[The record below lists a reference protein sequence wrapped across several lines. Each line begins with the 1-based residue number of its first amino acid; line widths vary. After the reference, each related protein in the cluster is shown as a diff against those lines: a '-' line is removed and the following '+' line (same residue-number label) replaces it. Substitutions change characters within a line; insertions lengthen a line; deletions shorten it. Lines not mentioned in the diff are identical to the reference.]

1 MSWRISKLF
10 LNSLSRYFHTLRYL
24 KLQQIYRRVWFR
36 VSKPLIDG
44 SPAPAIRNQF
54 VAFHSPARRRAS
66 LLDADTFSFLN
77 QSGAL
82 SALGWV
88 SVGKADS
95 VSKLWRY
102 NQHYFDD
109 LNAVSAVERGEWHLA
124 LLQRWVVENLPGAGV
139 GWDPY
144 PTSLRIVN
152 WVKWQ
157 SAGNVLPDVCVQSL
171 AVQARWLTQ
180 RIEWHILGNHLFA
193 NVKALIFAGVFF
205 SGGEADRW
213 LREGLKIVAN
223 QLPEQALADGGN
235 FERSPMYHA
244 IFLEDLL
251 DLLNLAQAFPETV
264 PETHVAHWR
273 EAAQRMLYWLQGM
286 THPDGEIAF
295 FNDAAI
301 GIAPSPA
308 ELTAYASR
316 LGLQAHPVD
325 ARITHFPDSGYVRLA
340 SRDAVV
346 LLDVA
351 PVGPDYLPGH
361 AHADTLSFELS
372 LLGQR
377 IFVNG
382 GASEYGTS
390 AVRNFE
396 RSTAAHNAVVVND
409 ENSSEVWGGFRV
421 ARRAYP
427 GDLRVEKQSDSVTVT
442 CSHDGYRRLPGK
454 PVHRRTW
461 QFSESSLIV
470 SDEVDGR
477 FDHAIAYFHV
487 HPSVTVSRVDTAGWL
502 LQLSQ
507 GQKVLV
513 NVEVGVPQWSPS
525 HHAPEFGMRLET
537 QCLKVVL
544 DKKGARVRINW
555 SSVE

>member
-1 MSWRISKLF
+1 M
-10 LNSLSRYFHTLRYL
+10 NSLSRYFHTLRYL

-109 LNAVSAVERGEWHLA
+109 LNAVSAVERSEWHLA

-157 SAGNVLPDVCVQSL
+157 SAGNVLPDACVQSL
-171 AVQARWLTQ
+171 AIQARWLTQ

-193 NVKALIFAGVFF
+193 NAKALIFAGVFF
-205 SGGEADRW
+205 SGEEADRW
-213 LREGLKIVAN
+213 LCKGLKIVAN
-223 QLPEQALADGGN
+223 QLPEQVLADGGN

-286 THPDGEIAF
+286 IHPDGEIAF

-308 ELTAYASR
+308 KLNSYAAR
-316 LGLQAHPVD
+316 LGLCAESIR
-325 ARITHFPDSGYVRLA
+325 ARNTHLSDSGYIRLS
-340 SRDAVV
+340 SRHAFA
-346 LLDVA
+346 LIDVA

-372 LLGQR
+372 LFGQR
-377 IFVNG
+377 VFVNG
-382 GASEYGTS
+382 GTSQYGTGE
-390 AVRNFE
+390 VRELE
-396 RSTAAHNAVVVND
+396 RSTAAHNTVVING
-409 ENSSEVWGGFRV
+409 ENSSEVWDGFRV

-427 GDLRVEKQSDSVTVT
+427 RDLVIKETTKLVSVS
-442 CSHDGYRRLPGK
+442 CAHDGYRRLSGK
-454 PVHRRTW
+454 PIHRRTW
-461 QFSESSLIV
+461 EFSDSALTITDQINGGFESAV
-470 SDEVDGR
+470 
-477 FDHAIAYFHV
+477 AYFHL
-487 HPSVTVSRVDTAGWL
+487 HPDIGISANSDGSWL
-502 LQLSQ
+502 LQLPKGQIITVTIEMGNSQ
-507 GQKVLV
+507 KL
-513 NVEVGVPQWSPS
+513 PS
-525 HHAPEFGMRLET
+525 FFAPEFGNRIET
-537 QCLKVVL
+537 QCLLVAL
-544 DKKGARVRINW
+544 TTEGSRVTINW
-555 SSVE
+555 SSND

>member
-1 MSWRISKLF
+1 M
-10 LNSLSRYFHTLRYL
+10 NSLSRYFHTLRYL

-44 SPAPAIRNQF
+44 LPAPAIRNQF

-109 LNAVSAVERGEWHLA
+109 LNAVSAVERSEWHLA

-157 SAGNVLPDVCVQSL
+157 SAGNVLPDACVQSL

-193 NVKALIFAGVFF
+193 NAKALIFAGVFF

-286 THPDGEIAF
+286 IHPDGEIAF

-308 ELTAYASR
+308 KLNSYAAR
-316 LGLQAHPVD
+316 LGLCAESIR
-325 ARITHFPDSGYVRLA
+325 ARNTHLSDSGYIRLS
-340 SRDAVV
+340 SRHAFA
-346 LLDVA
+346 LIDVA

-372 LLGQR
+372 LFGQR
-377 IFVNG
+377 VFVNG
-382 GASEYGTS
+382 GTSQYGTGE
-390 AVRNFE
+390 VRELE
-396 RSTAAHNAVVVND
+396 RSTAAHNTVVING
-409 ENSSEVWGGFRV
+409 ENSSEVWDGFRV

-427 GDLRVEKQSDSVTVT
+427 RDLVIKETTKLVSVS
-442 CSHDGYRRLPGK
+442 CAHDGYRRLSGK
-454 PVHRRTW
+454 PIHRRTW
-461 QFSESSLIV
+461 EFSDSALTITDQINGGFESAV
-470 SDEVDGR
+470 
-477 FDHAIAYFHV
+477 AYFHL
-487 HPSVTVSRVDTAGWL
+487 HPDIGISANSDGSWL
-502 LQLSQ
+502 LQLPKGQIITVTIEMGNSQ
-507 GQKVLV
+507 KL
-513 NVEVGVPQWSPS
+513 PS
-525 HHAPEFGMRLET
+525 FFAPEFGNRIET
-537 QCLKVVL
+537 QCLLVAL
-544 DKKGARVRINW
+544 TTEGSRVTINW
-555 SSVE
+555 SSND

>member
-1 MSWRISKLF
+1 

-109 LNAVSAVERGEWHLA
+109 LNAVSAVERSEWHLA

-157 SAGNVLPDVCVQSL
+157 SAGNVLPDACVQSL

-193 NVKALIFAGVFF
+193 NAKALIFAGVFF

-286 THPDGEIAF
+286 IHPDGEIAF

-308 ELTAYASR
+308 KLNSYAAR
-316 LGLQAHPVD
+316 LGLCAESIR
-325 ARITHFPDSGYVRLA
+325 ARNTHLSDSGYIRLS
-340 SRDAVV
+340 SRHAFA
-346 LLDVA
+346 LIDVA

-372 LLGQR
+372 LFGQR
-377 IFVNG
+377 VFVNG
-382 GASEYGTS
+382 GTSQYGTGE
-390 AVRNFE
+390 VRELE
-396 RSTAAHNAVVVND
+396 RSTAAHNTVVING
-409 ENSSEVWGGFRV
+409 ENSSEVWDGFRV

-427 GDLRVEKQSDSVTVT
+427 RDLVIKETTKLVSVS
-442 CSHDGYRRLPGK
+442 CAHDGYRRLSGK
-454 PVHRRTW
+454 PIHRRTW
-461 QFSESSLIV
+461 EFSDSALTITDQINGGFESAV
-470 SDEVDGR
+470 
-477 FDHAIAYFHV
+477 AYFHL
-487 HPSVTVSRVDTAGWL
+487 HPDIGISANSDGSWL
-502 LQLSQ
+502 LQLPKGQIITVTIEMGNSQ
-507 GQKVLV
+507 KL
-513 NVEVGVPQWSPS
+513 PS
-525 HHAPEFGMRLET
+525 FFAPEFGNRIET
-537 QCLKVVL
+537 QCLLVAL
-544 DKKGARVRINW
+544 TTEGSRVTINW
-555 SSVE
+555 SSND